1 MNVYF
6 LLEGARTEPIVY
18 RAWLSYLVPQLQE
31 VEFTN
36 QAIHNHYRLFSV
48 GGVTQVIPQLPT
60 AIEEV
65 NQAGNYDFLVVSR
78 DSEDLSVAEIHQE
91 VDDCVRTCGVEL
103 NPPAQ
108 LVVIVQ
114 NRCIETWF
122 LGNRAFIPQ
131 SSTKSELQAYL
142 NFFDVSANDPELM
155 PAYPGITP
163 AVRFHHTYFSRLHEA
178 TTKKPY
184 SKRNPQFVIQ
194 KDFLDQLI
202 SRTADHP
209 DHLQSFQDFFAF
221 CACLKPAG
229 SPA

>member
-1 MNVYF
+1 MNIYF
-6 LLEGARTEPIVY
+6 LLEGAKTEPIVY
-18 RAWLSYLVPQLQE
+18 QAWLAYLAPHLTKVKL
-31 VEFTN
+31 FN
-36 QAIHNHYRLFSV
+36 QATHNNFYLFSV
-48 GGVTQVIPQLPT
+48 GGVTQVIPKLPT

-122 LGNRAFIPQ
+122 LGNRAFLPAVPG
-131 SSTKSELQAYL
+131 KPELQTYL
-142 NFFDVSANDPELM
+142 RFYDVSANDPELM

-184 SKRNPQFVIQ
+184 SKRNPQFVVQ
-194 KDFLDQLI
+194 KDFLDQLV
-202 SRTADHP
+202 SRTTDHP
-209 DHLQSFQDFFAF
+209 GHLQSFQDFLTF
-221 CACLKPAG
+221 CARLKPAE